1 MTTSPQI
8 VHKLRPTVSSDQT
21 DEFEKPLRGKI
32 FETQKK
38 NEVSSVEELSKK
50 VKSEET
56 SKYNSLKNKK
66 NYVSIDS
73 DEIVNKPII

>member
-21 DEFEKPLRGKI
+21 DEFEKQLGGKI

-56 SKYNSLKNKK
+56 SKYNSSKNKK
-66 NYVSIDS
+66 N
-73 DEIVNKPII
+73 